1 MRIYISDFYH
11 IRFFKPNMIPVATT
25 GGWPYWIY
33 DYNKQPKDSFFL
45 DSNNVINGIREETFS
60 CFNEVFDSLQEK
72 CGEAKPCPYL
82 NKVPHCQFMDKYYEY
97 LKQQDFNSLLK
108 ELERIAE
115 DVHKINQFEG
125 EPIIVLIVYESSKCT
140 CAERPCIIRWF
151 KDNGYDL
158 QEWSEDLF
166 KEESGEI
173 F

>member
-1 MRIYISDFYH
+1 MKIYITDFYH
-11 IRFFKPNMIPVATT
+11 IRFFTSNMIPVATT

-33 DYNKQPKDSFFL
+33 EYNHQPRDSFFL
-45 DSNNVINGIREETFS
+45 DKNNVMNGIREEMFS
-60 CFNEVFDSLQEK
+60 CFSEVFDNLSEK

-82 NKVPHCQFMDKYYEY
+82 SKVPHCQFMNNYYEY
-97 LKQQDFNSLLK
+97 LKKQDFNKLLS
-108 ELERIAE
+108 ELNRISE
-115 DVHKINQFEG
+115 DVRKINNFEG